1 MSKDNWLAAGAA
13 LALVVFIFFFGSGD
27 NTAAPTS
34 APESIMPLGTFDGSG
49 SFSDT
54 LTASTSPLLAS
65 PSGAAS
71 KTATTTPKTKETSSS
86 LPPGLAL
93 ALGHLRDALVNII
106 CVSKGD
112 VTRSISGSGV
122 VISSDGL
129 ILTNAHVAQLF
140 LLTDYKKSN
149 SVVCVI
155 RNGNPARTAYY
166 AELTYISSPWISKN
180 AASLTLKDPK
190 GTGENDFALLA
201 ITTSATTANLPTTF
215 PFVSLSS
222 EIPYDKE
229 PVAFGSYGAQTLST
243 KQIKD
248 FLYPTLVFGT
258 VQDRF
263 TFTQNDVDVL
273 SLGGSAV
280 AQEGSSGGGVV
291 NADGKL
297 VGILSTS
304 SVEGDLVKR
313 DLHAITLGHI
323 RRSFLNDTGMDF
335 DAYISR
341 SSPSTLIANFSS
353 DKQTLAT
360 KLFSAVSGK

>member
-1 MSKDNWLAAGAA
+1 
-13 LALVVFIFFFGSGD
+13 
-27 NTAAPTS
+27 
-34 APESIMPLGTFDGSG
+34 MPLGTFDGSG
-49 SFSDT
+49 NFSDT
-54 LTASTSPLLAS
+54 LTASSSPLLAS
-65 PSGAAS
+65 PSGATS
-71 KTATTTPKTKETSSS
+71 KAAATTTKTKEAPA

-129 ILTNAHVAQLF
+129 ILTNAHVSQLF

-155 RNGNPARTAYY
+155 RNGNPARTAYF
-166 AELTYISSPWISKN
+166 AELAYISSPWITKN

-190 GTGENDFALLA
+190 GTGENDFAILA
-201 ITTSATTANLPTTF
+201 IIKSATADGLPSSF

-222 EIPYDKE
+222 EIPYDKQ

-258 VQDRF
+258 VMDRF
-263 TFTQNDVDVL
+263 TFTEQEVDVL

-291 NADGKL
+291 NTDGKL
-297 VGILSTS
+297 MGILSTS

-335 DAYISR
+335 DTYIAR
-341 SSPSTLIANFSS
+341 SSPATLVANFSEE
-353 DKQTLAT
+353 KQSLAT
-360 KLFSAVSGK
+360 KLFGAISGK

>member
-1 MSKDNWLAAGAA
+1 MSKDNWLAAGSA
-13 LALVVFIFFFGSGD
+13 LALVVLIFFFGSRD
-27 NTAAPTS
+27 PHPAPTT

-49 SFSDT
+49 NFADT
-54 LTASTSPLLAS
+54 LTASSSPLLAS
-65 PSGAAS
+65 PSGATS
-71 KTATTTPKTKETSSS
+71 KPAATSTKPKEAPS

-122 VISSDGL
+122 IISGDGL

-140 LLTDYKKSN
+140 LLSDFKKSN
-149 SVVCVI
+149 TVVCVI
-155 RNGNPARTAYY
+155 RTGNPARTAYY
-166 AELTYISSPWISKN
+166 AELAYISSPWISKN

-190 GTGENDFALLA
+190 GTGEDDFALLSVSK
-201 ITTSATTANLPTTF
+201 SATTEPLPALF

-258 VQDRF
+258 IQDRF
-263 TFTQNDVDVL
+263 TFTEQDVDVL

-291 NADGKL
+291 NTDGKL
-297 VGILSTS
+297 IGVLSTS
-304 SVEGDLVKR
+304 SVEGDLVSR

-323 RRSFLNDTGMDF
+323 RRSFLKDTGVDF
-335 DAYISR
+335 DTYIAR
-341 SSPSTLIANFSS
+341 SPTALVANFAGE
-353 DKQTLAT
+353 KQTLAT
-360 KLFSAVSGK
+360 SLFSAISGK